1 MRRRSVLAL
10 SLGGLAAATLKT
22 SAAGLAARIDYVGR
36 FRWQMDD
43 PRFGGWS
50 GIRVR
55 ADGLGFIA
63 LSDRSSIVEG
73 RFRRDDAG
81 RIAAIEA
88 GPIRPLTMKGGALAR
103 MDAEGLALAPD
114 GRVFISE
121 EGKHRVAVSRNPGQE
136 LALLPPVPN
145 VQDLVRNQSLEALA
159 VDRAGTVYTL
169 PEVPRERTEYPVFRF
184 ARGRWTV
191 PFHIARDPD
200 WAATDADF
208 GPTGTFYLLERGFA
222 GLGGFRSRI
231 RAFSLGTDGAT
242 EYPTVLETPFRR
254 YGNLEGL
261 SVWLDGEGHER
272 FTMISDDN
280 FLPFGLYTDI
290 VEYRSPRPLD
300 PTTLVQ

>member
-10 SLGGLAAATLKT
+10 SLGGLAAATLRT
-22 SAAGLAARIDYVGR
+22 SAASLAARIDFVGR

-43 PRFGGWS
+43 PAFGGWS

-55 ADGLGFIA
+55 ADGLGFLAI
-63 LSDRSSIVEG
+63 SDRSAIIEG
-73 RFRRDDAG
+73 RFRRDADG
-81 RIAAIEA
+81 PITAIES
-88 GPIRPLTMKGGALAR
+88 GPIRALTLKGGKPAR
-103 MDAEGLALAPD
+103 LDAEGLAIAAD

-121 EGKHRVAVSRNPGQE
+121 EGKHRVFVSRQPGRE
-136 LALLPPVPN
+136 LVALPPLPD
-145 VQDLVRNQSLEALA
+145 VQDMIRNQSLEALA
-159 VDRAGTVYTL
+159 VDRSCTVWTL
-169 PEVPRERTEYPVFRF
+169 PEVPRDRTAYPVFRF
-184 ARGRWTV
+184 ARGRWTT

-231 RAFSLGTDGAT
+231 RAFSLGPDGAT

-261 SVWLDGEGHER
+261 SVWLDSDGFER

-300 PTTLVQ
+300 PAALVQ